1 MAEEV
6 KKYGTE
12 VTVKVTEKVQ
22 KQTDVKYDLNDPNHR
37 FEVGDSVDP
46 SATYPVYTEEVK
58 EKEVKKTE
66 VIRDFNQGVG
76 QSGITI
82 AENGDITIKAGTPFL
97 TIYKA
102 LAEVRMKASAE
113 AMNKSLAKML
123 GWKPAPVPAAAVPEP
138 LSTATTSRS
147 RTRTTSSTTS
157 TPTPEVRTEE
167 TV

>member
-1 MAEEV
+1 MAEEL

-37 FEVGDSVDP
+37 FEVGDTVDP
-46 SATYPVYTEEVK
+46 TATYPVYTEEVI
-58 EKEVKKTE
+58 EKEIKKAE

-76 QSGITI
+76 QSEITI

-102 LAEVRMKASAE
+102 LSEIRMKASAE
-113 AMNKSLAKML
+113 AMNKSLAKMF
-123 GWKPAPVPAAAVPEP
+123 GWKKPAPAAPEPVVAAAAPSSKSKNKA
-138 LSTATTSRS
+138 STSAA
-147 RTRTTSSTTS
+147 S
-157 TPTPEVRTEE
+157 TPASESRTEE